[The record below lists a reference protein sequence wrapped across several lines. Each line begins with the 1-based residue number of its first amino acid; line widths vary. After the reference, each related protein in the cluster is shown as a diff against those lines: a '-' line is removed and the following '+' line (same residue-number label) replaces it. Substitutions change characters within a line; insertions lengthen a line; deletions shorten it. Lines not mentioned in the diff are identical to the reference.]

1 MAVVNFS
8 VIIYQGATWS
18 QTITI
23 PGVDLTGKT
32 GKCQIRKQATA
43 DSPVLAE
50 PTVVIV
56 GGTDSTVT
64 LSLTA
69 ANTRTI
75 PTTAKTLEGFDTYI
89 YDVFAED
96 ITSTEKVAVGTASIY
111 PSVTR

>member
-1 MAVVNFS
+1 MAVVNFNM
-8 VIIYQGATWS
+8 IIYQGATWA
-18 QTITI
+18 QDILI

-56 GGTDSTVT
+56 GGVDSVVT
-64 LSLTA
+64 LALTA
-69 ANTRTI
+69 ASTRTI
-75 PTTAKTLEGFDTYI
+75 PTAAKSLDSFDTFI

-96 ITSTEKVAVGTASIY
+96 ITSTEKVAAGVISFY